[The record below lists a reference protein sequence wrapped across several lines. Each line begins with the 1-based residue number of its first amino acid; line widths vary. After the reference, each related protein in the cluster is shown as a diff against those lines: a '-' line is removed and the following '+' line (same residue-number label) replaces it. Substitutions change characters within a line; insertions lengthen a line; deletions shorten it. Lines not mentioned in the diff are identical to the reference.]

1 MLPCLYSFFTLLDRE
16 DEPVA
21 YNNDRTGCR
30 SIAGIV
36 ANFLVESVDAWHA
49 EFSSEK
55 ECRNAVNEATGNKA
69 GEANRICE
77 RLIPHDD

>member
-1 MLPCLYSFFTLLDRE
+1 MNQLHTIMIALAVLAS
-16 DEPVA
+16 
-21 YNNDRTGCR
+21 TGT
-30 SIAGIV
+30 V
-36 ANFLVESVDAWHA
+36 ANFLVEVVDAWHA